1 MVLCLKRVLSST
13 PMFTTSN
20 VWNYFLEVSVSW
32 NKWKNW
38 KLIYPEKSEKN
49 GGFCDFFTYILISY
63 DHNCHPQ
70 IVGGHIY
77 TKFTHVLIK
86 KGESQVKFLLRF
98 TTNLS
103 FIIIPHVCVYVHD
116 VLSVNCENATAN
128 NEYYYSIIIIIIFV
142 VFDQMP
148 FIAICNNICNTL
160 WLSSSTWFLLTW

>member
-1 MVLCLKRVLSST
+1 MELFFGSLSFLKQVEKLKT
-13 PMFTTSN
+13 HI
-20 VWNYFLEVSVSW
+20 SW
-32 NKWKNW
+32 KKWK
-38 KLIYPEKSEKN
+38 KLGVFVISLH
-49 GGFCDFFTYILISY
+49 YILISY

-77 TKFTHVLIK
+77 IKFTHVLIK

-98 TTNLS
+98 TNNLS

-128 NEYYYSIIIIIIFV
+128 NEYYYSIIIFV

-148 FIAICNNICNTL
+148 FIAICNNILNTL